1 LIWFLRLIAVK
12 ENKAMKSRMFSMVSI
27 AVVAVFMFAGLTEA
41 AMMGGTVGG
50 AVTGGMVGGTGGVA
64 VPGGM
69 MGTGNGPFSSG
80 TSGSFGMTNGMA
92 GSPVVGDD
100 GTAYIVTYDTTS
112 TPGTAP
118 SSNVFQSRVMAIDP
132 AGNLE
137 TITLNGIVSRPVIA
151 DGYLF
156 ASSSMSNMADFML
169 ARDYRTYQGN
179 GQSVVYGM
187 PLNFTAATKPIAIAI
202 DGNFASVPVISNN
215 RLYVMG
221 SDFGNAMMTGSNTF
235 NMMYGNYNFNNNGNA
250 KTYMYIFNLD
260 GTLVSKT
267 LIQ

>member
-1 LIWFLRLIAVK
+1 MKNRRLRAFGL
-12 ENKAMKSRMFSMVSI
+12 
-27 AVVAVFMFAGLTEA
+27 AVVALFMFAGLTEA
-41 AMMGGTVGG
+41 AMMGGT
-50 AVTGGMVGGTGGVA
+50 GGTGGTVS
-64 VPGGM
+64 GGM
-69 MGTGNGPFSSG
+69 MGTGNGPFSSS
-80 TSGSFGMTNGMA
+80 TSGSFGMMNGTA

-100 GTAYIVTYDTTS
+100 GTAYLVTYDSTAAAGT
-112 TPGTAP
+112 TPG
-118 SSNVFQSRVMAIDP
+118 SNVFQSKVMAIDL
-132 AGNLE
+132 AGNLR

-156 ASSSMSNMADFML
+156 ASASMSNMADFML
-169 ARDYRTYQGN
+169 AVDYRNYQGN

-187 PLNFTAATKPIAIAI
+187 PLNFTATTKPVAIAI
-202 DGNFASVPVISNN
+202 DGDFASVPVINNN

-260 GTLVSKT
+260 GSLVSKT